1 MKIAAVIYPPGQAKV
16 LDDLFCEVAATL
28 RARGVGLAGTIQ
40 RNEATDGNACASMML
55 QDLVSSRVF
64 DISVPAAFKT
74 EACSLDPA
82 ALEDVAGCVAA
93 TLGPGI
99 GLVIVNRF
107 GKQEVLGC
115 GLRSVIEQAVSGGIP
130 VLTAL
135 CATHLDHWTS
145 FAGDDW
151 SRLDL
156 CKDSILAWAA
166 DHAIS
171 RVLHLSPLG

>member
-16 LDDLFCEVAATL
+16 LDDLLCDVAAAL
-28 RARGVGLAGTIQ
+28 RARGVTLAGTVQ
-40 RNEATDGNACASMML
+40 RNEATDGNACASMRL
-55 QDLVSSRVF
+55 QDLMSSRVF
-64 DISVPAAFKT
+64 DISVPAALKT

-107 GKQEVLGC
+107 GKQEVSGC

-156 CKDSILAWAA
+156 SPDSILSWAA
-166 DHAIS
+166 GQVEFPVAMLQP
-171 RVLHLSPLG
+171 V